1 VVAAAA
7 PPLRA
12 LHQLAPRRL
21 HLPGRRPQLGW
32 QWSESAEWRFRVVR
46 DRDAAELAHAQQRAE
61 AAEAAVHIRNEV
73 LSAVAHDLR
82 TPLTGILG
90 HTDLLQRRL
99 ERAEPPARDWLRRQV
114 DGLRASARRMS
125 SLVNEITD
133 VMQLQMGQR
142 LALQRDVV
150 DVADVVRAVARML
163 EAGTYGATV
172 AVDAPAEAVVEG
184 DRARLERVLQNVLS
198 NAIKYSP
205 AATPVQVILQPRE
218 DEVIIRVQDR
228 GVGIPADE
236 LLHIFTPYYRAST
249 AASIPGTGLGLA
261 GARAIVAQHG
271 GQITLESRVG
281 EGTVVTVSLPRHA
294 PALP

>member
-1 VVAAAA
+1 
-7 PPLRA
+7 
-12 LHQLAPRRL
+12 
-21 HLPGRRPQLGW
+21 
-32 QWSESAEWRFRVVR
+32 
-46 DRDAAELAHAQQRAE
+46 
-61 AAEAAVHIRNEV
+61 
-73 LSAVAHDLR
+73 
-82 TPLTGILG
+82 
-90 HTDLLQRRL
+90 
-99 ERAEPPARDWLRRQV
+99 
-114 DGLRASARRMS
+114 
-125 SLVNEITD
+125 
-133 VMQLQMGQR
+133 MQLQMGQR